1 MIYAVGSH
9 LKQSDNRCYNLVPVG
24 NRQSKAMS
32 DDLHSVP
39 RSAEQLPITLFDSVV
54 LAARAG
60 DGTIWL
66 VLRDLCASLGLA
78 LEAQRRRIRAN
89 DLLHLT
95 QLRIREGNQMRTLDV
110 LQLDDVPVWLIGIQA
125 QRVNED
131 VRARVEYV
139 RSYLVAAVRAAF
151 AQLTGLAEAS
161 HQVED
166 LRDLDR
172 VELALRELEDIGA
185 RQSTLEAS
193 QDRARVAFRDLT
205 ALVRE
210 LQSRVQAL
218 EARSRLQLSSTQRG
232 TIYHLVQTWGAAQ
245 AARQPDQRSGEAI
258 RACWRQFNQRFG
270 ISTYTDLPAARY
282 DEALQFVKAQYRAL
296 TDTEIDAAEQAG
308 MEFD

>member
-1 MIYAVGSH
+1 
-9 LKQSDNRCYNLVPVG
+9 
-24 NRQSKAMS
+24 MS
-32 DDLHSVP
+32 DSSSSVP
-39 RSAEQLPITLFDSVV
+39 RAVEQLPITLFDSVV
-54 LAARAG
+54 LAARTG

-95 QLRIREGNQMRTLDV
+95 QLRIREGNQLRTLDA
-110 LQLDDVPVWLIGIQA
+110 LQLDDVPVWLIGVQA

-139 RSYLVAAVRAAF
+139 RAYLVAAVRAAF

-161 HQVED
+161 HKVED

-172 VELALRELEDIGA
+172 IELALRELEELGA

-193 QDRARVAFRDLT
+193 QDRARIAFRDLT

-210 LQSRVQAL
+210 IQSRVQAL
-218 EARSRLQLSSTQRG
+218 EAQSKLHLSPAQRG
-232 TIYHLVQTWGAAQ
+232 TVYQLVQTWGSAQ
-245 AARQPDQRSGEAI
+245 ATRRPDRRSGEAI

-282 DEALQFVKAQYRAL
+282 DEAIQFIKAQYRAL
-296 TDTEIDAAEQAG
+296 TGTENDAVEQIG
-308 MEFD
+308 MEFE